1 MHICNNK
8 NSNMQQKNIL
18 FPSYSWVLYP
28 FLIFLCFSVHGC
40 SWYVLLSIRC
50 RYVSFFPFLAVWK
63 SRKIISQ
70 FLNEHRQSHLDKMS
84 SFLFTG
90 SVYLSKETDRR
101 KRKRRRVDV
110 YYLWYYL
117 LYSFSYVVLMPRKH
131 QALVEFEVG

>member
-1 MHICNNK
+1 MQICNNK
-8 NSNMQQKNIL
+8 IL
-18 FPSYSWVLYP
+18 ICNKKTFRFHLIPGCFVHFSYFV
-28 FLIFLCFSVHGC
+28 CFSVHGC

-90 SVYLSKETDRR
+90 SVYLNKETDRR

-110 YYLWYYL
+110 CYLWYCL